1 MAGKIAHI
9 LGKKRCHVARL
20 RIDLAR
26 ASPLEG
32 SPFHAR
38 LATRLT
44 LRTVPLHGA
53 TKQISRQGKCGRA
66 HPERTGY
73 SLVHQLGERRVETA
87 LERNPQ
93 QNHGGIRIQ
102 ILLPGLMLRVR
113 LPGIEKPDEIWP
125 RVFASM
131 PPVVFVRSVWQSR
144 SVTRK
149 LSKSYPTNVTATL

>member
-1 MAGKIAHI
+1 MAGKLAHVRSKER
-9 LGKKRCHVARL
+9 GHVARR
-20 RIDLAR
+20 RIDLTGAW
-26 ASPLEG
+26 PLEG

-38 LATRLT
+38 LATRLS

-53 TKQISRQGKCGRA
+53 TKQISRQGQCGRV

-73 SLVHQLGERRVETA
+73 SLVHQSGERRVESA

-113 LPGIEKPDEIWP
+113 LPGIKKSDEIWP
-125 RVFASM
+125 RVFAAM